1 MKYEVQSTKYEVE
14 NGAEVSDEQRA
25 TDAIEAAAS
34 SYLAYIACPSSLVL
48 RSANA
53 VQTFSTARELREQ
66 DPTVAVLIPRW
77 AKRESAFAAI
87 GAVHL
92 LRIPF
97 NVFSHLWR
105 TTAWSYLE
113 RSWFAWRAAFW
124 LARRRGDEP
133 TVVYIRDAIC
143 AAWFGAGLARLV
155 GARLIYECHALEA
168 WNPSRARSPFARPL
182 VRLID
187 SLAIRRAD
195 RVIALTEGFREW
207 LDRSGLK
214 RLDATATIPDAYDDS
229 CWFPRDQRVARD
241 AVGLS
246 RTAFVVTYAGLT
258 WAYRGLDRLVR
269 AFAALQATVPD
280 SVLVLVGGR
289 PVERAEMAA
298 LAEELGITASVRL
311 PGQRP
316 QVEVVEWV
324 AAADALVVP
333 GVINGLNASPLKM
346 FEYAAMERPI
356 VADDIPAVREILG
369 DDGAQYFAA
378 GDVAALQAAL
388 AAIQRNPTTAAA
400 MATRVRERVAAFTY
414 RARAATILELAA
426 VVQQQA
432 NEAGKQGT
440 RSSENDAR
448 QQGRASAARHGAGP
462 HRAGDGPQDALGVPG
477 SRGVPADRPLSTI
490 AAADDPRYPRRR

>member
-1 MKYEVQSTKYEVE
+1 MKYEVRSTKYELV
-14 NGAEVSDEQRA
+14 RA
-25 TDAIEAAAS
+25 RSHRYLPAALRHLTS
-34 SYLAYIACPSSLVL
+34 YFVLRTSYFPRTSYLAYIAYPSSLVL

-53 VQTFSTARELREQ
+53 VQTFSTARELRGQ

-77 AKRESAFAAI
+77 ARRESAFAAI
-87 GAVHL
+87 GAHHL
-92 LRIPF
+92 LRLPF
-97 NVFSHLWR
+97 NIFSHLWR

-113 RSWFAWRAAFW
+113 RSWFAFRAAFW
-124 LARRRGDEP
+124 LTRRRGDEP

-195 RVIALTEGFREW
+195 RVVALTEGFREW

-229 CWFPRDQRVARD
+229 CWFPRDQATARGT
-241 AVGLS
+241 VGLAP
-246 RTAFVVTYAGLT
+246 TAFVVTYAGLT
-258 WAYRGLDRLVR
+258 WAYRGLDRLVC

-280 SVLVLVGGR
+280 SVLILVGGR

-298 LAEELGITASVRL
+298 LAEELGIGAAVRL

-316 QVEVVEWV
+316 QAEVAEWV

-369 DDGAQYFAA
+369 DDGARYFAA

-388 AAIQRNPTTAAA
+388 ASIQRDPTEAAA
-400 MATRVRERVAAFTY
+400 MAARVRTRVAAFTY

-426 VVQQQA
+426 TVRAMA
-432 NEAGKQGT
+432 NEASRQGT
-440 RSSENDAR
+440 EKR
-448 QQGRASAARHGAGP
+448 
-462 HRAGDGPQDALGVPG
+462 
-477 SRGVPADRPLSTI
+477 
-490 AAADDPRYPRRR
+490 